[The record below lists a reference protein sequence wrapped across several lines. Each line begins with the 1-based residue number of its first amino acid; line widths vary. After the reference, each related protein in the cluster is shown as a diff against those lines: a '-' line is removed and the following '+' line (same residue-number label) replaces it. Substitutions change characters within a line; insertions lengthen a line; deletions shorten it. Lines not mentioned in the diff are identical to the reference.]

1 MQRYTEVYKGKQG
14 YTGVFT
20 MVCKGMQEL
29 TRVYKGIQG
38 VYRGIHTG
46 GIQRYPEFTVI
57 IRFLHNVL
65 NPTSFPGSPIL
76 PS

>member
-29 TRVYKGIQG
+29 TRFTRVYREYTGVSIQGVYKGIQSSQSLY
-38 VYRGIHTG
+38 VSYI
-46 GIQRYPEFTVI
+46 
-57 IRFLHNVL
+57 
-65 NPTSFPGSPIL
+65 TS
-76 PS
+76 